1 MNNYMKNFLN
11 EDYNTTQRKG
21 MSTSPAGTLQTQILL
36 GAAAG
41 WLSSFNGYVNPGGG

>member
-1 MNNYMKNFLN
+1 MKNFLN
-11 EDYNTTQRKG
+11 EDYNTTQRKV

-41 WLSSFNGYVNPGGG
+41 WLSGSDKPVNPGGE